1 APPIEK
7 PKREPKKPKKR
18 PSYEMKLFEKY
29 ELNDVVVHDAGLA
42 KYMNLSP
49 IVIPHTGGRWANKP
63 FGKAKA
69 NLVERLINNM
79 MRTENYTGKKSK
91 SYRVV
96 RTAFEII
103 EKRTQ
108 KNPVQVLVD
117 ALEKAAPR
125 EEVTRL
131 RFGGIS
137 VPRAVDVAPSRRL
150 DLALRSIC
158 QGTVSATFKNRKP
171 VEECLADE
179 ILLAAKGDMQSSAI
193 ARVWV
198 DGQWVRAVDLWNRFQ
213 GEPEVENRHE
223 ADVRNVVHASLWTRS
238 IDIRTGDTSFAQI
251 THVWRLKAREPLVE
265 IETRDGRRIRTTPE
279 HKFVTAAG
287 HALRF
292 REARGLDPGIMLAV
306 PRRLPSRSDA
316 DGWTDIESQILDSL

>member
-1 APPIEK
+1 MEPEPPPPPPPESELPPPPPEPAVPGPAPTPEAPGEPVPGEEPPAVEK

-96 RTAFEII
+96 RSAFEII

-150 DLALRSIC
+150 HLALRRIR
-158 QGTVSATFKNRKP
+158 QGPVSAPFTNAKP
-171 VEECLADE
+171 
-179 ILLAAKGDMQSSAI
+179 I
-193 ARVWV
+193 
-198 DGQWVRAVDLWNRFQ
+198 
-213 GEPEVENRHE
+213 E
-223 ADVRNVVHASLWTRS
+223 A
-238 IDIRTGDTSFAQI
+238 G
-251 THVWRLKAREPLVE
+251 
-265 IETRDGRRIRTTPE
+265 
-279 HKFVTAAG
+279 
-287 HALRF
+287 
-292 REARGLDPGIMLAV
+292 
-306 PRRLPSRSDA
+306 
-316 DGWTDIESQILDSL
+316 

>member
-1 APPIEK
+1 MEPEQTPPPETPEPEAPPLLEPAPPVEPAGGAPPSEVPPEAPVEGAVAPAPK
-7 PKREPKKPKKR
+7 PKREAKKPKKR
-18 PSYEMKLFEKY
+18 VVYEMKLFEKY
-29 ELNDVVVHDAGLA
+29 DLADIQVRDVGLA

-79 MRTENYTGKKSK
+79 MRTENYTGKKAK

-96 RTAFEII
+96 RAAFEII
-103 EKRTQ
+103 EKRTS

-125 EEVTRL
+125 EEITRL

-137 VPRAVDVAPSRRL
+137 VPRAVDIAPSRRL
-150 DLALRSIC
+150 DLALRTIC

-179 ILLAAKGDMQSSAI
+179 ILMAAKGDMQSSAI
-193 ARVWV
+193 AKKEELERV
-198 DGQWVRAVDLWNRFQ
+198 A
-213 GEPEVENRHE
+213 
-223 ADVRNVVHASLWTRS
+223 AS
-238 IDIRTGDTSFAQI
+238 
-251 THVWRLKAREPLVE
+251 AR
-265 IETRDGRRIRTTPE
+265 
-279 HKFVTAAG
+279 
-287 HALRF
+287 
-292 REARGLDPGIMLAV
+292 
-306 PRRLPSRSDA
+306 
-316 DGWTDIESQILDSL
+316 

>member
-1 APPIEK
+1 
-7 PKREPKKPKKR
+7 
-18 PSYEMKLFEKY
+18 MKLFEKY
-29 ELNDVVVHDAGLA
+29 ELNDVIVHDAGLA

-96 RTAFEII
+96 RSAFEII

-117 ALEKAAPR
+117 ALEKAASR

-137 VPRAVDVAPSRRL
+137 VPRAGGAPPSRRPAL
-150 DLALRSIC
+150 PLRSIC
-158 QGTVSATFKNRKP
+158 QGTGRPTLENDQPTEA
-171 VEECLADE
+171 CLRDE
-179 ILLAAKGDMQSSAI
+179 ILV
-193 ARVWV
+193 ARK
-198 DGQWVRAVDLWNRFQ
+198 
-213 GEPEVENRHE
+213 RH
-223 ADVRNVVHASLWTRS
+223 
-238 IDIRTGDTSFAQI
+238 
-251 THVWRLKAREPLVE
+251 
-265 IETRDGRRIRTTPE
+265 
-279 HKFVTAAG
+279 
-287 HALRF
+287 
-292 REARGLDPGIMLAV
+292 
-306 PRRLPSRSDA
+306 
-316 DGWTDIESQILDSL
+316 